1 MRLTARARAVLSLAG
16 LSLVAVGL
24 VGVRWWATGSS
35 DHLWLAWNL
44 LLAWIPFG
52 LALLIH
58 DGHRRRSRGALLVG
72 LGVLWLLFFPNA
84 PYILTDYVH
93 LEPHAA
99 APLWYD
105 ALLIS
110 AFALAGLLLGFAS
123 LYLVQAVVRDRFGAR
138 VGWALAI
145 GAIALSSVGIYLG
158 RFVRVNS
165 WDVVT
170 DPSFLIGIARL
181 RLADPL
187 GNPRLI
193 AVSVLFTGFLT
204 VTYFA
209 LYSFASLGQEL
220 RERHSR

>member
-1 MRLTARARAVLSLAG
+1 MRLTARARAVLSLGG

-24 VGVRWWATGSS
+24 VGLRFRATGSH
-35 DHLWLAWNL
+35 DHLWLVWNL
-44 LLAWIPFG
+44 ALAWIPFG
-52 LALLIH
+52 LALAIH
-58 DGHRRRSRGALLVG
+58 DGHRRGSPGPVLAG

-93 LEPHAA
+93 LDAHAA
-99 APLWYD
+99 APIWYD

-110 AFALAGLLLGFAS
+110 AFALAGLMLGFVS
-123 LYLVQAVVRDRFGAR
+123 LYLVQAVVRDRFGAP

-193 AVSVLFTGFLT
+193 AVSVLFTTFLT
-204 VTYFA
+204 LTYCA
-209 LYSFASLGQEL
+209 LYSFASLEQEL
-220 RERHSR
+220 RERRG

>member
-1 MRLTARARAVLSLAG
+1 MSLTARTRAVLSLVG
-16 LSLVAVGL
+16 VSLVAVGL
-24 VGVRWWATGSS
+24 LAARWWATGSH

-44 LLAWIPFG
+44 LLAWIPLG
-52 LALLIH
+52 LALAIE
-58 DGHRRRSRGALLVG
+58 DGRRRGRPAAFLAG
-72 LGVLWLLFFPNA
+72 LGLLWLLFFPNA
-84 PYILTDYVH
+84 PYILTDYIH

-123 LYLVQAVVRDRFGAR
+123 LFLVQAVIRDRFGVL
-138 VGWALAI
+138 VGWATAI
-145 GAIALSSVGIYLG
+145 GAIGLASVGIYLG
-158 RFVRVNS
+158 RFLRVNS
-165 WDVVT
+165 WDVFT
-170 DPSFLIGIARL
+170 DPNFLLAVARL

-193 AVSVLFTGFLT
+193 AVSVLFTAFLT

-209 LYSFASLGQEL
+209 LYSFATLEQEL
-220 RERHSR
+220 RERRG